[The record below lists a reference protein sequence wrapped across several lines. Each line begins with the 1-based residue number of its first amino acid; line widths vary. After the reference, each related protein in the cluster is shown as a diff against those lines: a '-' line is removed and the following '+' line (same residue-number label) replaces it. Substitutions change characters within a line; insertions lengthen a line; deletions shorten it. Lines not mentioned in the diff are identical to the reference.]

1 MKFDDFLK
9 QGLAR
14 KAKRDENLAK
24 ALLTTLKRD
33 LIFLERI
40 EIDEFSSRKI
50 VVDYYDV
57 LRSLLGAIASLN
69 GFKIY
74 CHEAFTYHLK
84 DIGEEIISIKFDRLR
99 KIRNRI
105 NYYGQLISIEE
116 AEENVKEMKE
126 IIEVLINKYL
136 KFLENKGG

>member
-9 QGLAR
+9 QRLAR

-24 ALLTTLKRD
+24 ALLITTKRD
-33 LIFLERI
+33 LIFLERTK
-40 EIDEFSSRKI
+40 IDEFSSRKI

-57 LRSLLGAIASLN
+57 LRSLLEAIAALN

-74 CHEAFTYHLK
+74 SHEAFTYYLK

-105 NYYGQLISIEE
+105 NYYGQLVSIEE
-116 AEENVKEMKE
+116 AEENIKEMKE
-126 IIEVLINKYL
+126 VIEMLINKYL
-136 KFLENKGG
+136 KFLENKEQ